1 LPSALV
7 AAVALW
13 GTAANAGQLALD
25 EIAWDQKN
33 IHQRLLESR
42 GPMIFLFI
50 GFVFVL
56 LIALLA
62 FLRRSRRPSPAQ
74 PAETGGASEA
84 PVAQPGSIPP
94 ATYGKIQANAGA
106 LSGRTFKIPKEGLL
120 IGSSTNCQVVI
131 QDDAVS
137 SEHAWIVPTENRV
150 VVIDRGSSDGTYV
163 NSLDSPRVTKI
174 GLFNGDRIYLG
185 KKGTVVFTY
194 FGS

>member
-1 LPSALV
+1 
-7 AAVALW
+7 
-13 GTAANAGQLALD
+13 
-25 EIAWDQKN
+25 
-33 IHQRLLESR
+33 
-42 GPMIFLFI
+42 MIFLFI
-50 GFVFVL
+50 GFIFVL
-56 LIALLA
+56 LVALLPL
-62 FLRRSRRPSPAQ
+62 LRRSRRPSPTQ
-74 PAETGGASEA
+74 PAETGGVPEA
-84 PVAQPGSIPP
+84 PVVQPGSIPM

-106 LSGRTFKIPKEGLL
+106 LSGRSFKIPKEGLL
-120 IGSSTNCQVVI
+120 IGSSTKCQVVI

>member
-1 LPSALV
+1 
-7 AAVALW
+7 
-13 GTAANAGQLALD
+13 
-25 EIAWDQKN
+25 
-33 IHQRLLESR
+33 
-42 GPMIFLFI
+42 MIFLII
-50 GFVFVL
+50 GFIFVL
-56 LIALLA
+56 LIAFLP
-62 FLRRSRRPSPAQ
+62 FLRRSRRPSSTQA
-74 PAETGGASEA
+74 AETGGPPEA
-84 PVAQPGSIPP
+84 PVAQPGSVPLV
-94 ATYGKIQANAGA
+94 TYGKIQANAGA

-120 IGSSTNCQVVI
+120 IGSSAKCQVVI

-137 SEHAWIVPTENRV
+137 GEHAWIAPTENRV